1 LAKEAPRKRGF
12 FVSGISS
19 PCVAD
24 RQVGATGAFEH
35 PRPFVSSL
43 TNALPCVLAGTRI
56 AELGCRHVD
65 HSRVALVEQ
74 SVSMKRREFLYLV
87 PAVFV
92 AGCGKQRRLAALPAG
107 SHVLAFGDSVTF
119 GTGAAP
125 GEDWPMLLAG
135 MTGWNIRNAGLPGDT
150 AGVAAA
156 RLVPLLEEPAPAL
169 VIITIGG
176 NDFLRRRPPNEVKED
191 IRRMIRSSR
200 AVGAQ
205 VVLLGV
211 PELSLLAVVAG
222 RPADSPIYA
231 QLAREEGVLLIPD
244 VFSNVLGQP
253 DLCADRI
260 HPNAQGYRQM
270 AGGILE
276 GLRTSGLAA
285 GS

>member
-1 LAKEAPRKRGF
+1 MRGF
-12 FVSGISS
+12 FVSGIAASS
-19 PCVAD
+19 IAETMAI
-24 RQVGATGAFEH
+24 GKFELLC
-35 PRPFVSSL
+35 PIVVTSVK
-43 TNALPCVLAGTRI
+43 ALPCALAGMRVSGG
-56 AELGCRHVD
+56 GCRHID
-65 HSRVALVEQ
+65 HSRVATLDQ
-74 SVSMKRREFLYLV
+74 SVSLKRREFLFLL
-87 PAVFV
+87 PAVVV
-92 AGCGKQRRLAALPAG
+92 AACAKQQRLAAIPAG

-125 GEDWPMLLAG
+125 GEDWPTLLAG

-150 AGVAAA
+150 AEAGKA
-156 RLVPLLEEPAPAL
+156 RLVSLLEDPVPAL

-176 NDFLRRRPPNEVKED
+176 NDFLRRRPANEVKED
-191 IRRMIRSSR
+191 IRQMIRSSR
-200 AVGAQ
+200 AVGAS
-205 VVLLGV
+205 VVLVGV

-231 QLAREEGVLLIPD
+231 QLAREEGVVLIPD

-260 HPNAQGYRQM
+260 HPNAQGYRLM
-270 AGGILE
+270 ANGILS